1 MLPYRREG
9 CELDDPF
16 EQFIGAFSSTVPDW
30 ADRHDEYIRR
40 MMVPEYEFSGKQGV
54 RGKYHRAYQQGHTVR
69 IQEEDGTVTTQ
80 YFPLE
85 EGAVLS
91 MEVAMNGLTLS
102 NVLSSVQFVQ
112 APTGRR
118 LAVMDADD
126 WIGLVEW
133 LEEVEDRQVIRANLE
148 RLRAGPEDS
157 GAVPLETIL
166 DEL

>member
-1 MLPYRREG
+1 M
-9 CELDDPF
+9 
-16 EQFIGAFSSTVPDW
+16 S
-30 ADRHDEYIRR
+30 
-40 MMVPEYEFSGKQGV
+40 PEYDLSDKKGV
-54 RGKYHRAYQQGHTVR
+54 RGKYHRDYQQGHTVR
-69 IQEEDGTVTTQ
+69 IHEEDGAVTAQ

-91 MEVAMNGLTLS
+91 TEVAMNGLALS
-102 NVLSSVQFVQ
+102 NVLSSVQFVE

-126 WIGLVEW
+126 WMGLVEW
-133 LEEVEDRQVIRANLE
+133 LEEVEDRQVIRANLA

-166 DEL
+166 DELDDPFEQFIGAFSSNVPDWADRHDEHIGQVYS

>member
-1 MLPYRREG
+1 MN
-9 CELDDPF
+9 D
-16 EQFIGAFSSTVPDW
+16 
-30 ADRHDEYIRR
+30 
-40 MMVPEYEFSGKQGV
+40 
-54 RGKYHRAYQQGHTVR
+54 
-69 IQEEDGTVTTQ
+69 VT
-80 YFPLE
+80 
-85 EGAVLS
+85 
-91 MEVAMNGLTLS
+91 
-102 NVLSSVQFVQ
+102 LSSVLSTVQFIE

-133 LEEVEDRQVIRANLE
+133 LEEIEDRQVVRTNLA